1 MNEPALRQRPT
12 TAVASATVQTQPGPP
27 SAEDDGPPHERRN
40 FWILVIYQV
49 VLRAGWIFKTE
60 SVVMPHAADAL
71 DESGLTRGWLPLLN
85 RLGQSVPPLLAAG
98 FVRHLP
104 RKQIAFM
111 GTTSLMTLCF
121 LGLTSLWLIPG
132 LSDAQLAPLA
142 YLLLYGLFFA
152 AIGVNQLVYNTIQGK
167 LIRPNRRGRLLM
179 LADFAG
185 ASLAVLCAVVLLMRW
200 LHEDHADYAAIFGFT
215 TSLFAAASAMSW
227 LLVEPPDPPGQTLAH
242 QRPLLG
248 GAWQAL
254 RENPNFRRL
263 TLVAALFSTTL
274 VLFPH
279 YQALARQRLG
289 LGTPWLV
296 WWVVAQN
303 AGTAFFSLITGPLA
317 DAHGNRRALSL
328 VTLLIAGGPLAALAA
343 LQWPGLGRIAFPLV
357 FSLVGLTPVAQKTFN
372 NYTLEIVPREHH
384 PRYLSTLSLSM
395 ALPIAFSPLA
405 SVMIRLVGFE
415 AVFLIVV
422 GLLLAGW
429 LLSFGLEEPRH
440 RGQALVVMEEPLD

>member
-111 GTTSLMTLCF
+111 GTTALMTLCF

>member
-1 MNEPALRQRPT
+1 
-12 TAVASATVQTQPGPP
+12 
-27 SAEDDGPPHERRN
+27 
-40 FWILVIYQV
+40 
-49 VLRAGWIFKTE
+49 
-60 SVVMPHAADAL
+60 
-71 DESGLTRGWLPLLN
+71 
-85 RLGQSVPPLLAAG
+85 
-98 FVRHLP
+98 
-104 RKQIAFM
+104 
-111 GTTSLMTLCF
+111 
-121 LGLTSLWLIPG
+121 
-132 LSDAQLAPLA
+132 
-142 YLLLYGLFFA
+142 
-152 AIGVNQLVYNTIQGK
+152 
-167 LIRPNRRGRLLM
+167 
-179 LADFAG
+179 
-185 ASLAVLCAVVLLMRW
+185 VLLMRW